1 MTIARRRWWS
11 LVVTITVLL
20 AGATS
25 SADAPSGR
33 YSIGSGTVLDTK
45 TGLRWQ
51 QTFTPGPYTWTAA
64 LAYCRS
70 LSAGG
75 FSSGWRLPSM
85 KELRTLVDESASN
98 PAIDGTAFP
107 GLPATDSPV
116 NPALFFWTA
125 TPVATYPITAWYLNF
140 FDGSPGNGRINSSP
154 AAGNSYAVRCV
165 R

>member
-1 MTIARRRWWS
+1 MTTGRRRFLG
-11 LVVTITVLL
+11 LVVTAVLFV
-20 AGATS
+20 GATS

-33 YSIGSGTVLDTK
+33 YSIGSGSVLDTK

-51 QTFTPGPYTWTAA
+51 QTFAPGPYTWTAA

-75 FSSGWRLPSM
+75 FSSGWRLPNM

-107 GLPATDSPV
+107 GLPSTDSPV
-116 NPALFFWTA
+116 NPAVFFWTS

-140 FDGSPGNGRINSSP
+140 FDGSPGNGRINAPP